1 MARLTSSSDRAKRQS
16 RSNPVVSSSKGRQ
29 NRISVSTAKVSNAD
43 TRTRTGTARLTSND
57 SGPPK
62 SITRQSRVNGRLK
75 PGTDTRPSPNTRGSA
90 KPAANPAGPARPSI
104 GNVSGPASKPNR
116 PAGPTGPTRT
126 STGNVRGPASSPNRP
141 GTTAKPS
148 GTYKAPT
155 VPKPPTRYPSSPL
168 SAQPNGNKMGPIG
181 ASGFKGQAAQSA
193 IYAALKPLSDAA
205 GQYLGTKL
213 GEGLRPVGRRIDDL
227 LPGVNSKDE
236 ARRVKARTP
245 LRTMTAAEMRNAPRL
260 EQYNPDT
267 AKPKAKLKDTAN
279 RPTATNGNQ
288 APVRRTSTQAAMPT
302 AVKPRNTKKT
312 ETGSTK
318 QGQVA
323 SGTGVRK
330 YDDFNPN
337 RGTSKSNNPLLD
349 RKVGDGASLRDL
361 MKEREAKDQASKL
374 SSLTNKF
381 DQDSGFKPANTIA
394 MKDAEESRKKLN
406 KLKSDTNSYKKNA

>member
-43 TRTRTGTARLTSND
+43 TRTRTGTARVTSND

-75 PGTDTRPSPNTRGSA
+75 PGTDTRPSPNTRASA
-90 KPAANPAGPARPSI
+90 KPAVKPAGPTPYQVSDPWAKPARPSI

-116 PAGPTGPTRT
+116 P
-126 STGNVRGPASSPNRP
+126 STTPKPAV
-141 GTTAKPS
+141 KPS
-148 GTYKAPT
+148 GNFKAPT
-155 VPKPPTRYPSSPL
+155 VPKSPTRYPSSPL
-168 SAQPNGNKMGPIG
+168 SSQPNGAKMGRIG
-181 ASGFKGQAAQSA
+181 AGGALRGGAE
-193 IYAALKPLSDAA
+193 AALLAA
-205 GQYLGTKL
+205 GQAGVDALAPVLGK
-213 GEGLRPVGRRIDDL
+213 GLARALTPVGRRIDDMM
-227 LPGVNSKDE
+227 PGINSKDE
-236 ARRVKARTP
+236 AKRVKAKTP
-245 LRTMTAAEMRNAPRL
+245 LRTMTAAENARAVRL
-260 EQYNPDT
+260 PQATGNT
-267 AKPKAKLKDTAN
+267 STKPN

-288 APVRRTSTQAAMPT
+288 APVRRTSTQTAMPS
-302 AVKPRNTKKT
+302 AVKPRSNNKP
-312 ETGSTK
+312 ETASTK

-349 RKVGDGASLRDL
+349 RKVGDGPSLRDM

-374 SSLTNKF
+374 PSLSNKSN
-381 DQDSGFKPANTIA
+381 QDSGFKPKQTIA
-394 MKDAEESRKKLN
+394 MTDAEERRKKLSN
-406 KLKSDTNSYKKNA
+406 VTFNPASYKKNG